1 MKVEVTVKKK
11 KKGVKIFGQ
20 NFCVGCLSTFNSQK
34 SAKHVKKNF
43 VNDFFFDKK
52 KIFVTNFP
60 FLTNSPKCPHP
71 LKNQNMLSVTK
82 VSLSQEHSHW
92 GGQGAMLLTSVSE
105 PNKVQLFQFQ
115 TSRILLFMG
124 VQKLYE
130 PEISKFLPCM
140 QQVLDN
146 FF

>member
-1 MKVEVTVKKK
+1 M
-11 KKGVKIFGQ
+11 
-20 NFCVGCLSTFNSQK
+20 
-34 SAKHVKKNF
+34 
-43 VNDFFFDKK
+43 
-52 KIFVTNFP
+52 P
-60 FLTNSPKCPHP
+60 
-71 LKNQNMLSVTK
+71 
-82 VSLSQEHSHW
+82 
-92 GGQGAMLLTSVSE
+92 LTSVSE

-124 VQKLYE
+124 VQKLYK